1 MKMLMTICP
10 EHRLE
15 EVRKLITQFGIHTYS
30 VIPNVLGEGKTGKH
44 LGTHTWPGKS
54 ALVFTVVSTAETKKL
69 IAVLKEYQQGL
80 LGGEGLRV
88 FALPVEAIM

>member
-15 EVRKLITQFGIHTYS
+15 EVRKLITQYGIHSYS

-54 ALVFTVVSTAETKKL
+54 AIFFTVVPSEETETL
-69 IAVLKEYQQGL
+69 IAALKEYQQGL
-80 LGGEGLRV
+80 YGGEGLRV
-88 FALPVEAIM
+88 FSLPVETEI